1 MPKVKGTKSY
11 NKQVEI
17 KPEAEKQ
24 VEIKPEAEKQ
34 VEIKPEAEKQVEIKP
49 EAEKQVEVQVDA
61 EPEII
66 FDEEIVRKE
75 KPYQV
80 VDCRFFQLGNCTKGE
95 NCPFKH
101 GAKKICHFINT
112 PNGCRNGDECFF
124 LHDIKQTQDEKVT
137 LEQKIKGKK
146 NKIKT
151 IVCFKWLKSEC
162 SFGGKC
168 RFKHV
173 PINYKTRLCRTV
185 ENGEVCL
192 YDNCYF
198 AHGEKELRFL

>member
-11 NKQVEI
+11 N
-17 KPEAEKQ
+17 
-24 VEIKPEAEKQ
+24 
-34 VEIKPEAEKQVEIKP
+34 KQVEIKP

-112 PNGCRNGDECFF
+112 PNGCKNGDECLFS
-124 LHDIKQTQDEKVT
+124 HDIKQTQDEKVIP
-137 LEQKIKGKK
+137 EKDSKK

-151 IVCFKWLKSEC
+151 IVCSKWFEGKC
-162 SFGGKC
+162 SFGEDC
-168 RFKHV
+168 RFKHG